1 MAAEPRGPEVSET
14 HISTLFFT
22 GDRAYKLLRPVR
34 TSFLDH
40 STVEQRLQAVDAEL
54 ALNRRMA
61 PDVYLGSADVVE
73 RGQLVDRM
81 LVMRRLPG
89 DRRLTDLIERNAA
102 IDDCVRSIA
111 RQVAVFHAAEPPAP
125 DASDAAG
132 VGAIAKNWHDNF
144 ADLAPLRQEV
154 IPSDDFDRAAE
165 LADRYL
171 ECREALFQHR
181 IDRGFVRDGHGDL
194 TAQDIFCLEDGPR
207 ILDCLAFDRRLRVG
221 DVLLDVA
228 FLAMDLDRLAGPDTA
243 RSFLDWYGE
252 FSNERHPTS
261 LAHHYVAYR
270 ASVRAKVAA
279 IRHGQGDPTAA
290 ARVLGYH
297 RQCLGHLE
305 RGAVML
311 TIVGGLPGT
320 GKSTLAQ
327 RLADPLEAMVLC
339 TDDLRK
345 DLAGRGHLDRDLSPV
360 GTGIYGAEHTERTY
374 RELLDRARTL
384 LERGESVILDAS
396 WNRSA
401 YREKARLLAADTA
414 ADFVELECVVD
425 PETARDRIVARLER
439 GTDSSDARPELLEQL
454 RRQHEPWHSATRVN
468 TTADPDAATAGV
480 LNTEPMYIRRFGDSG
495 SSR

>member
-1 MAAEPRGPEVSET
+1 MTTAAAVDTHAPEVSET
-14 HISTLFFT
+14 HISTLFFAS
-22 GDRAYKLLRPVR
+22 DRAYKLLKPVR

-40 STVEQRLQAVDAEL
+40 STVERRLQAVDDEIE
-54 ALNRRMA
+54 LNRRMA

-73 RGQLVDRM
+73 NGQLVDRM
-81 LVMRRLPG
+81 LVMRRLPSS
-89 DRRLTDLIERNAA
+89 RRLTDLIERNA
-102 IDDCVRSIA
+102 DVEDCVRAIA

-125 DASDAAG
+125 DAADAAG
-132 VGAIAKNWHDNF
+132 LGAIARNWHDNF
-144 ADLAPLRQEV
+144 TDLTALRHEV
-154 IPSDDFDRAAE
+154 IPSDDYDHARE
-165 LADRYL
+165 LVDRYL
-171 ECREALFQHR
+171 AHRDPLFRHR
-181 IDRGFVRDGHGDL
+181 VDHGFIRDGHGDL
-194 TAQDIFCLEDGPR
+194 TAQDIFCLDDGPR

-243 RSFLDWYGE
+243 RSFLDRYGE
-252 FSNERHPTS
+252 FSNERHPSS

-270 ASVRAKVAA
+270 ANVRAKVAA

-290 ARVLGYH
+290 DRVLAYH
-297 RQCLGHLE
+297 RQCVRHLE

-327 RLADPLEAMVLC
+327 SLADPLEAMVLC

-345 DLAGRGHLDRDLSPV
+345 DLAGRGHLERDLSPV

-374 RELLDRARTL
+374 GELLDRARTL

-401 YREKARLLAADTA
+401 YREKAGQLAADTS
-414 ADFVELECVVD
+414 ADFVELECVLD
-425 PETARDRIVARLER
+425 AETAQDRIVARLER
-439 GTDSSDARPELLEQL
+439 GTDSSDARPELLDQL
-454 RRQHEPWHSATRVN
+454 RRQHEPWHSATRVD
-468 TTADPDAATAGV
+468 TKPEPDVVADSVLTGV
-480 LNTEPMYIRRFGDSG
+480 PLYSRRLEG
-495 SSR
+495 

>member
-1 MAAEPRGPEVSET
+1 MAAETPAPEVSET

-22 GDRAYKLLRPVR
+22 GDRAYKLLKPLR

-40 STVEQRLQAVDAEL
+40 STVERRLQAVDDEIE
-54 ALNRRMA
+54 LNRRMA

-73 RGQLVDRM
+73 HGELVDRM

-89 DRRLTDLIERNAA
+89 DRRLTNLIEGNA
-102 IDDCVRSIA
+102 DVGDCVRAIA
-111 RQVAVFHAAEPPAP
+111 RKVAVFHAAEQPAT
-125 DASDAAG
+125 DAADAAG
-132 VGAIAKNWHDNF
+132 LDAIARNWHDNF
-144 ADLAPLRQEV
+144 ADLTPLRDEV
-154 IPSDDFDRAAE
+154 IPGDEFDHARE
-165 LADRYL
+165 LVDRYL
-171 ECREALFQHR
+171 AHRDPLFRARQAG
-181 IDRGFVRDGHGDL
+181 GFVRDGHGDL
-194 TAQDIFCLEDGPR
+194 TAQDIFCLDDGPR

-252 FSNERHPTS
+252 FSNERHPSS

-290 ARVLGYH
+290 ERVLTYH
-297 RQCLGHLE
+297 QQCLRHLE

-327 RLADPLEAMVLC
+327 SLADPLEAMVLC

-345 DLAGRGHLDRDLSPV
+345 DLAGRGHLDREMSPV

-374 RELLDRARTL
+374 GELLDRARTL

-401 YREKARLLAADTA
+401 YREKARLLAAETA
-414 ADFVELECVVD
+414 ADFVELECALD
-425 PETARDRIVARLER
+425 AETARDRIVARLER

-468 TTADPDAATAGV
+468 TTADPEAVTAGV
-480 LNTEPMYIRRFGDSG
+480 LNDEPTYIRRLGDSG
-495 SSR
+495 RSR